1 MSDTLDKKVERVFLL
16 RAQATHIKANN
27 SIPKLFNKKEIRLLE
42 EAGYIYIFMKSCVL
56 VK

>member
-1 MSDTLDKKVERVFLL
+1 MRGVLDKKVERVFLL

-27 SIPKLFNKKEIRLLE
+27 SIPKLFNKKETRLLE
-42 EAGYIYIFMKSCVL
+42 EEGYIYIFMKSCLL